1 MWHRYSYGVTICLG
15 DVSPVRAGIT
25 AGVTVTQSDALYAS
39 PMLRDPVRCSVDS
52 VVSLSG
58 DVHTHKHWED
68 AGVCGHGICGCV
80 KTGWE
85 LKMGPSNKIF

>member
-25 AGVTVTQSDALYAS
+25 AGVTVTQSDALYA
-39 PMLRDPVRCSVDS
+39 PVDS